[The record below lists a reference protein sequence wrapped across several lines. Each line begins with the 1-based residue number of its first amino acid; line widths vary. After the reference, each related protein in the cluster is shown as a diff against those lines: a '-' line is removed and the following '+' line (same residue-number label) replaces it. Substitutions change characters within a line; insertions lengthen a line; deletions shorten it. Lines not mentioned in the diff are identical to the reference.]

1 MSNGFYLSE
10 HKNLIIN
17 QERGDIYLKNQILHR
32 WYAKCGVRKRG
43 QGMEKIV
50 GSALPFFAV
59 TSNNLHRSYA
69 DMGR

>member
-17 QERGDIYLKNQILHR
+17 QERSDIYLKNQISHR

-43 QGMEKIV
+43 QGMEKSWV
-50 GSALPFFAV
+50 RPAFFC
-59 TSNNLHRSYA
+59 SDLK
-69 DMGR
+69 